1 MSEDDTK
8 TYNDNFSFYQF
19 FLSFD
24 LYPFFVPNKPQYDK
38 TKSCRIDIKELNFF
52 SPAFSTIPPRTSIY
66 FLSFTVLRTSTT
78 VIYYVSVIYWKKVL
92 SNRQNKKKLKFF
104 QIISPSWNVWSLKK
118 FQYLHCVKNL
128 PVRSF
133 WFFILTMELHGV
145 SA

>member
-24 LYPFFVPNKPQYDK
+24 LYPIFVPNKPQYDK

-52 SPAFSTIPPRTSIY
+52 SPAFSTISPRISMYFFVFHSIENVNNCY
-66 FLSFTVLRTSTT
+66 ILGFSDLL
-78 VIYYVSVIYWKKVL
+78 KKVL

-104 QIISPSWNVWSLKK
+104 QIISPS
-118 FQYLHCVKNL
+118 
-128 PVRSF
+128 
-133 WFFILTMELHGV
+133 
-145 SA
+145 